1 MDLQHI
7 MTLIKDIQDD
17 SMCPRN
23 VRNTLEE
30 AKKYLEDEKQEV
42 EVKLSSVGYLIQK
55 LTEDPNI
62 PSHIRIKIYNLLS
75 ALESVKG

>member
-1 MDLQHI
+1 MNMQQILF
-7 MTLIKDIQDD
+7 LIKDIQED

-30 AKKYLEDEKQEV
+30 AKKCLSDEKQETA
-42 EVKLSSVGYLIQK
+42 VKVSSAVYLVQK

-62 PSHIRIKIYNLLS
+62 PSHVRIKIYNLLS
-75 ALESVKG
+75 ALESVK